1 MLYQAGKTQLDS
13 IQYSPIIPP
22 IIPLFEGFGG
32 RPKKSCPIL
41 SKYYNT
47 NANISSIQDRHL
59 KKSHV
64 LIYLN
69 EYQKV
74 LRMSGVAKKEITS
87 VEPSDKWFEMLGIQD
102 G

>member
-74 LRMSGVAKKEITS
+74 LRMSGVAKIFLQHQGNYFS
-87 VEPSDKWFEMLGIQD
+87 
-102 G
+102 